1 MFIKMAT
8 DVRFG
13 YVIIVHDKNDK
24 TKDLTTRNGG

>member
-24 TKDLTTRNGG
+24 PKI